1 MYGSVSTI
9 VTVIF
14 FVIAGYTI
22 YKGIRKKNK

>member
-9 VTVIF
+9 VTIIF

-22 YKGIRKKNK
+22 FKGIRNKNK